1 VEGLTGRHNNDNEQD
16 DDADNEA
23 HAHLHV
29 LPPHL
34 LAHAVGAPSEALG
47 GLGEVVGLV
56 LERV

>member
-1 VEGLTGRHNNDNEQD
+1 MLTRRDNNDSKQD
-16 DDADNEA
+16 DDADDEA

-34 LAHAVGAPSEALG
+34 LAHAVGTPSEALG
-47 GLGEVVGLV
+47 GLGEVVGLI